1 MGMVTITC
9 LDNDLAGWKRIF
21 ESLCLLLYFVVHS
34 ALRLFVLSIAAMSN
48 DSSALQIPTP
58 GLEDSYSGDEE
69 ARQRSTTTEQEE
81 RSPQVEKKQLTP
93 RQRNDSGSSL
103 DGERQFHITDDL
115 KEKILTQAEYYFS
128 DENLK
133 RDGFLLKHIKRNKE
147 GFVNLKLLASFKKM
161 RSLSRDYRVI
171 AEVLKE

>member
-1 MGMVTITC
+1 MVTITC
-9 LDNDLAGWKRIF
+9 LDNNLAGWRRIF

-34 ALRLFVLSIAAMSN
+34 ALRLFVLPIAAMSN

-93 RQRNDSGSSL
+93 RQRNDSGEEKSLKSCFSS
-103 DGERQFHITDDL
+103 GRHPPRQI
-115 KEKILTQAEYYFS
+115 S
-128 DENLK
+128 
-133 RDGFLLKHIKRNKE
+133 G
-147 GFVNLKLLASFKKM
+147 
-161 RSLSRDYRVI
+161 LSTSPFTRTMF
-171 AEVLKE
+171 